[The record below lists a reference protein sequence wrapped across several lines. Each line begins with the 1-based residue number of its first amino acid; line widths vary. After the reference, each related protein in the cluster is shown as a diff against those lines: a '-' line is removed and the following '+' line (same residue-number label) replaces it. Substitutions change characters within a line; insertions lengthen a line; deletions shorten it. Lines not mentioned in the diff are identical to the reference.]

1 MTVLDGLRRCT
12 RTLDPGYFALVMAT
26 GIVSIGMQLHGLTTV
41 SAALLLVSVVAYVVL
56 LALTGWRLVRFRGE
70 IRTDLTDASRAFGFF
85 TFVAGSNVLGIRLTM
100 DGWHSTAAVLLAGAA
115 ATWLVLG
122 YVIPWT
128 AVLGTRRRPVIA
140 KANGSWFVW
149 VVAAQS
155 VALAAATLEPIYDDL
170 RRPLSLVAV
179 FAWSVGLFLYAAA
192 GVFVA
197 ARMMQYPLRPVD
209 LTPSYW
215 VSMGAAAI
223 TVVAGSRIVAM
234 ESAPMVD
241 ATRGLVAGLVV
252 VFWAFA
258 TWLLPALVAAGWWR
272 HRTHRIR
279 LRYEPGLWSIVFPL
293 GMYGVA
299 GVYLA
304 EADELP
310 WVGVVGRT
318 ELWVAVTVWAAVFA
332 AMLVH
337 LWRTVLRPRPATV
350 GR

>member
-1 MTVLDGLRRCT
+1 
-12 RTLDPGYFALVMAT
+12 
-26 GIVSIGMQLHGLTTV
+26 
-41 SAALLLVSVVAYVVL
+41 
-56 LALTGWRLVRFRGE
+56 
-70 IRTDLTDASRAFGFF
+70 
-85 TFVAGSNVLGIRLTM
+85 
-100 DGWHSTAAVLLAGAA
+100 
-115 ATWLVLG
+115 
-122 YVIPWT
+122 
-128 AVLGTRRRPVIA
+128 
-140 KANGSWFVW
+140 
-149 VVAAQS
+149 
-155 VALAAATLEPIYDDL
+155 
-170 RRPLSLVAV
+170 
-179 FAWSVGLFLYAAA
+179 
-192 GVFVA
+192 
-197 ARMMQYPLRPVD
+197 
-209 LTPSYW
+209 
-215 VSMGAAAI
+215 
-223 TVVAGSRIVAM
+223 
-234 ESAPMVD
+234 MVD

-299 GVYLA
+299 GIYLA